1 MSIGAFKV
9 AKNPAF
15 KLIGVLKANFSH
27 INSGFLAADT
37 ARAKTYNR
45 FAFKF

>member
-1 MSIGAFKV
+1 MGIGAFKV

-27 INSGFLAADT
+27 INGRFLAAD
-37 ARAKTYNR
+37 ASRAKAYDR
-45 FAFKF
+45 FTLKF